1 MIENKEFCMIKN
13 IVACLILMLL
23 VSCGASVPKEAAP
36 KGCKAITV
44 PDYDGATLPCN
55 IAPTNFYIEE
65 KGEDYVVRAYSSGSD
80 KDIVV
85 GGPSVRFPVE
95 EWHELLAVSKD
106 DTVFTDIYVKTDG
119 VWYRYNTLKYRI
131 AEEADPYVTYRLI
144 EPSYVGYGALS
155 LHERDIT
162 NFDERVLYSNKMVS
176 KANDRQ
182 CVNCHIPQNYNREGR
197 STFHVRQAKG
207 GTMFLDGGEISKVNL
222 KTDSTLSPGVY
233 AAWHPH
239 LNLVAFS
246 VNTTG
251 QMFHTNDLQKIEVLD
266 FASDIILY
274 DVDENKVSKVVCETS
289 DFETF
294 PAWSPDGET
303 LYYASAHFEQNTDNV
318 QREVVGRYKSLHYN
332 IYSRKFDA
340 VKRSFGPE
348 TKVLDADSLGKSAA
362 FPRVSPDGRY
372 LLVSMGDFGQFHVW
386 HKSSDL
392 YVKDLVSGKLI
403 PLDEVNTD
411 RSESYHTWSSN
422 GKWILFTTRRDD
434 SNYTRLYMAHFGPDG
449 RAGKPFPLPHEDPL
463 HDMELMKSYNVP
475 EWMVRPVEHDL
486 VEITDVIMRDAKNA
500 VYAGEVVKK
509 LNCEQKRW
517 CKRL

>member
-1 MIENKEFCMIKN
+1 MDKSFYMAKS
-13 IVACLILMLL
+13 IVACLIFMLL
-23 VSCGASVPKEAAP
+23 VSCGVDVPKDAEP
-36 KGCKAITV
+36 KGCKAHTT
-44 PDYDGATLPCN
+44 PDYDGVTLPCN

-65 KGEDYVVRAYSSGSD
+65 DGEDYVVKVYSSKSD
-80 KDIVV
+80 KEIVV
-85 GGPSVRFPVE
+85 EGPSVEFPIE
-95 EWHELLAVSKD
+95 DWHDLLADSKG
-106 DTVFTDIYVKTDG
+106 DTVFTDIYVKSGG
-119 VWYRYNTLKYRI
+119 VWYCYDTQKCMI
-131 AEEADPYVTYRLI
+131 AEDADPYITYRLI
-144 EPSYVGYGALS
+144 EPSYVEYGDLS
-155 LHERDIT
+155 LHERNIT
-162 NFDERVLYSNKMVS
+162 SFDERVLYSNKMVN
-176 KANDRQ
+176 KADEKQ
-182 CVNCHIPQNYNREGR
+182 CVNCHIPQNYNKEGR

-207 GTMFLDGGEISKVNL
+207 GTMFLDGGEVSKVNL

-239 LNLVAFS
+239 LNMVAFS

-274 DVDENKVSKVVCETS
+274 DVGENKVHKVVSETS

-303 LYYASAHFEQNTDNV
+303 LYYASAHFEQSADNV

-332 IYSRKFDA
+332 IYSRTFDA
-340 VKRSFGPE
+340 AKKSFGQE
-348 TKVLDADSLGKSAA
+348 TTVLNADSLGKSAA

-392 YVKDLVSGKLI
+392 YVKDLVTGELF
-403 PLDEVNTD
+403 PLDGVNTD

-422 GKWILFTTRRDD
+422 GRWILFTTRRDD
-434 SNYTRLYMAHFGPDG
+434 SNYTRLYMAYFGSDCSV
-449 RAGKPFPLPHEDPL
+449 GKPFPMPQEDPL
-463 HDMELMKSYNVP
+463 HDMRLMKSYNVP

-486 VEITDVIMRDAKNA
+486 VEITNAVTKEAKNA
-500 VYAGEVVKK
+500 VYAGKVVK
-509 LNCEQKRW
+509 N
-517 CKRL
+517 